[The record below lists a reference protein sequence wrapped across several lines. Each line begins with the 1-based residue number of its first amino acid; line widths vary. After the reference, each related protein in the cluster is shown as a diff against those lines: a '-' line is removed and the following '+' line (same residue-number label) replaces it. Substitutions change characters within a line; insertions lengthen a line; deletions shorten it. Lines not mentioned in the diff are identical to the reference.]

1 MIQALEG
8 RQLLSTAEFLGTD
21 QSPRGQQLMLQYLDD
36 IDSVGELP
44 LYHGD
49 TYDRALEAGTV
60 PALGAEVMVK

>member
-1 MIQALEG
+1 MSLTEG
-8 RQLLSTAEFLGTD
+8 LHVERIEFLGTD
-21 QSPRGQQLMLQYLDD
+21 QSKRGQQLMLQYLDD